1 MSGKSTIALVALAV
15 TGVLAAC
22 QSGSPEEESA
32 SDRGQLAAIA
42 DAATVDAVAPDAG
55 GDARGDGRAPPPE
68 SCRTAPPDDK
78 PRRECID
85 YCLADL
91 GNSPS
96 YRCVQAALG
105 RNGGT
110 GTLSDA
116 QMAACGCTSIGEG
129 DGTGVGRR
137 TLYRCPGPPA
147 FSVSVVPNQGTAG
160 IIVLDGA
167 AYPQCM
173 FDLKQPGGP
182 VYDPDP
188 GNACLQCHTI
198 EDPYIRPKLKPALEL
213 MPFVLP

>member
-1 MSGKSTIALVALAV
+1 MPGKSPTIALVALVV
-15 TGVLAAC
+15 TGALAAC
-22 QSGSPEEESA
+22 QSESSEDDAA
-32 SDRGQLAAIA
+32 SDRGRLAALA
-42 DAATVDAVAPDAG
+42 DAATTDAVAADAAP
-55 GDARGDGRAPPPE
+55 DARGDGRAPPPD

-85 YCLADL
+85 YCLGDL
-91 GNSPS
+91 GSSPS

-105 RNGGT
+105 RNGAN
-110 GTLSDA
+110 GTLSSQ

-129 DGTGVGRR
+129 NGTGVGQR

-160 IIVLDGA
+160 IIALDGA

-182 VYDPDP
+182 VYNPDP

-198 EDPYIRPKLKPALEL
+198 EDPYIKPKLTLT
-213 MPFVLP
+213 PFVMP